1 MTPQQP
7 NKLDIIKQELVAR
20 QSDFT
25 VVLPESIN
33 FERFVRIVQTA
44 CMQNP
49 ELLNINIQQS
59 LLKAALQCAT
69 DGLLPDNR
77 EAAFVIFYVKGTPT
91 VTYMPM
97 VSGILKKIRNSGEL
111 LSLSTHVVY
120 PSDQFDYCLGDNEH
134 IEHKPFIGKKDKK
147 EIPICAY
154 CIVKT
159 KDGGIYREVMSYDDI
174 EKIRATSKQKDGTF
188 WTQHWNEMAKKTVIR
203 RLAKR
208 LPMSTDV
215 AEVIQRDDV
224 FYNRK
229 PERMQNPDV
238 ALINKQVIDLGD
250 APEIEE
256 VKEDINHDNQDK

>member
-7 NKLDIIKQELVAR
+7 TKLQVLKNEFMQREK
-20 QSDFT
+20 DFT
-25 VVLPESIN
+25 VVLPSTVN

-44 CMQNP
+44 TMQNP
-49 ELLNINIQQS
+49 ALLDANRQS
-59 LLKAALQCAT
+59 LLKSSLQCAT
-69 DGLLPDNR
+69 DGLLPDGR
-77 EAAFVIFYVKGTPT
+77 EAAFVIFAGA

-97 VSGILKKIRNSGEL
+97 VAGILKKLRNSGEL
-111 LSLSTHVVY
+111 LSISAHVVY
-120 PSDQFDYCLGDNEH
+120 KEDIFKSRLGDDEH
-134 IEHKPFIGKKDKK
+134 IEHEQFIGERDPKAV
-147 EIPICAY
+147 PICVY

-159 KDGGIYREVMSYDDI
+159 KDGGIYREVMTYYDI

-188 WTQHWNEMAKKTVIR
+188 WKNHWNEMAKKTVIR

-224 FYNRK
+224 FYNRR
-229 PERMQNPDV
+229 PERLQNPDV
-238 ALINKQVIDLGD
+238 SVINQQVIDLGD

-256 VKEDINHDNQDK
+256 VKEKIDAN

>member
-1 MTPQQP
+1 MTLQQP
-7 NKLDIIKQELVAR
+7 TKLEIIKQELIAR

-25 VVLPESIN
+25 VVLPGSIN

-49 ELLNINIQQS
+49 DLLNINIQQS

-77 EAAFVIFYVKGTPT
+77 EAAFVIFNVKGVPT
-91 VTYMPM
+91 ISYMPM
-97 VSGILKKIRNSGEL
+97 VAGILKKLRNSGEL
-111 LSLSTHVVY
+111 LSISAHVVY
-120 PSDQFDYCLGDNEH
+120 KEDIFKSRLGDDEH
-134 IEHKPFIGKKDKK
+134 IEHEKFIGERDPKAV
-147 EIPICAY
+147 PICAY

-159 KDGGIYREVMSYDDI
+159 KDGGIYREVMSYEDI
-174 EKIRATSKQKDGTF
+174 EKIRATSKQSNGTF
-188 WTQHWNEMAKKTVIR
+188 WTNHWNEMAKKTVIR

-215 AEVIQRDDV
+215 AEVIQRDDI
-224 FYNRK
+224 FYNKK
-229 PERMQNPDV
+229 PEKQQNPDISV
-238 ALINKQVIDLGD
+238 INQQVIDLGN

-256 VKEDINHDNQDK
+256 VKGKN